1 MLLIHC
7 GGKQVS
13 YEDLQN
19 IPLPQRTNTYMP
31 VPYDQLVDIIK
42 RAAREIFAG
51 FKLNK
56 AQYAVSK
63 DGNRLFG
70 VLRYGSEIYIGGSS
84 EPDLTSDD
92 IGMAVGFRS
101 SYDKSIAN
109 QLCVGG
115 QVFVCDNLVFT
126 GKIMSMRKHT
136 KLVFDDLLEQTHDML
151 VQYRQSFHEIEETK
165 EKLKNK
171 SITHDTGYRNLGLLR
186 GHNVLSP
193 TQLTAAIDHWDNPGN
208 SPFAERNQW
217 SLYNACTEALKS
229 TNQRKIMEK
238 HIALH
243 HALS

>member
-7 GGKQVS
+7 GGRQVS

-42 RAAREIFAG
+42 RAAREVFTG
-51 FKLNK
+51 FELNK

-70 VLRYGSEIYIGGSS
+70 VLRYGSG

-92 IGMAVGFRS
+92 VGTAVGFRS

-109 QLCVGG
+109 QICAGG

-126 GKIMSMRKHT
+126 GNIMSMRKHT
-136 KLVFDDLLEQTHDML
+136 KLVFDDLLEQAHDML
-151 VQYRQSFHEIEETK
+151 VQYRQSFDEIEETRNSM
-165 EKLKNK
+165 KNIE
-171 SITHDTGYRNLGLLR
+171 ITQDAGYRKLGLLR

-193 TQLTAAIDHWDNPGN
+193 TQLTNAINHWDNPGVG
-208 SPFAERNQW
+208 PFAERNKW

-229 TNQRKIMEK
+229 TNQRKIMER

-243 HALS
+243 QEMRV